1 MTRPPTCVIYNPAAG
16 RGKAARRV
24 AALKRE
30 YAGVVEFRPTER
42 PGHAVELARIAA
54 QSGFE
59 KVVAFGGDGTVHEV
73 ANGILASGRTDA
85 VFATWPGGSM
95 NDYAFSTGLKDWR
108 AGKPNVTPQII
119 QADVLRVWDG
129 RRERFAVNGFG
140 FGFNGEVTV
149 ESRKIRRLRGHLLYA
164 TAFLRAAWWK
174 YATPIVTVN
183 IDGLTTVEQTLALS
197 VSVGQREG
205 GFRLFPNARLDDGW
219 ADTLYVGAVKRWELA
234 RYFPG
239 LLAGRLP
246 IGHPFLRTGVCR
258 TAVVR
263 SETPLCAHA
272 DGELIC
278 TREDAIHELSVE
290 LCPGR
295 LRVEVCPTSQP
306 TTGS

>member
-16 RGKAARRV
+16 RGRAARRFT
-24 AALKRE
+24 ALRRD
-30 YAGVVEFRPTER
+30 YAGVAEFRPTER
-42 PGHAVELARIAA
+42 PGHAIELAYAA
-54 QSGFE
+54 ARRGFE
-59 KVVAFGGDGTVHEV
+59 RVVAFGGDGTVHEV
-73 ANGILASGRTDA
+73 ANGILASGLTDV

-95 NDYAFSTGLKDWR
+95 NDYAFSTGLKGWWVGQP
-108 AGKPNVTPQII
+108 AVPPQTV
-119 QADVLRVWDG
+119 QADVLRIWDG

-140 FGFNGEVTV
+140 FGFNGAVTV

-174 YATPIVTVN
+174 YATPLVTVN
-183 IDGLTTVEQTLALS
+183 IDGQEIVDQTLAFS

-219 ADTLYVGAVKRWELA
+219 ADILFVGAVKRWELA
-234 RYFPG
+234 RYLPG

-246 IGHPFLRTGVCR
+246 VGHPHLRTGVCR
-258 TAVVR
+258 AARVM

-278 TREDAIHELSVE
+278 TPEDAVHELSVE

-295 LRVEVCPTSQP
+295 LRVEVCPTSRP
-306 TTGS
+306 VIGG